1 MLGVCRLQVGQYAS
15 HPGRISSATMYS
27 TFLVPEATNG
37 DKRCSPQVATS
48 RVKKKNPNFV
58 ELDMAMLAVAVFGTL
73 SCSSESFVN
82 TDVHTKYAAFSV
94 VASLNGTLKRDIG
107 KVSN

>member
-1 MLGVCRLQVGQYAS
+1 
-15 HPGRISSATMYS
+15 
-27 TFLVPEATNG
+27 
-37 DKRCSPQVATS
+37 
-48 RVKKKNPNFV
+48 
-58 ELDMAMLAVAVFGTL
+58 MAMLAVAVFGTL

-107 KVSN
+107 KVSILNVSAPPTPNLSIRSSLAPVFPSVRNSSSFPL